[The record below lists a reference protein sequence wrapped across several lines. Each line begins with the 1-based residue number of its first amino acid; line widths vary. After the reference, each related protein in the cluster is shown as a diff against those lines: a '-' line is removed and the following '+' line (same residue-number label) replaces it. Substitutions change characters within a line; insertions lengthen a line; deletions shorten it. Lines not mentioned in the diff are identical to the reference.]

1 MITAS
6 QALNSSQAK
15 PSMLHLS
22 EPDEHRLTASP
33 SQATFA
39 YETIRRAIVSGVHT
53 PGKKLKILDLVA
65 ELSVSPSAVREA
77 LSRLVPEQ
85 LVVAREQRGF
95 AVAPLSIADLE
106 DLTALRCEIE
116 AIALR
121 QSVELGGIEW
131 EAGLLAA
138 AHRLSAT
145 RPLLPIQPLAV
156 NPEWISAHAAFHT
169 ALVAACGSRRLLA
182 LHAQLYEQSERYR
195 GLSAHADSERKV
207 HDEHREI
214 VELALARDADAL
226 IAATLEHMR
235 MTTRLIVTAAR
246 ADALTTATA

>member
-1 MITAS
+1 MM
-6 QALNSSQAK
+6 Q
-15 PSMLHLS
+15 LS
-22 EPDEHRLTASP
+22 GHDDERLAAAP

-53 PGKKLKILDLVA
+53 PGKKLKILDLA
-65 ELSVSPSAVREA
+65 AALSVSPSAVREA

-85 LVVAREQRGF
+85 LVVARDQRGF
-95 AVAPLSIADLE
+95 AVAPLSTADLE
-106 DLTALRCEIE
+106 DLTELRCDIE

-121 QSVELGGIEW
+121 KSVERGGIEW
-131 EAGLLAA
+131 EAGLIAA

-145 RPLLPIQPLAV
+145 RPLLPAATLAI
-156 NPEWISAHAAFHT
+156 NPEWVSAHASFHA
-169 ALVAACGSRRLLA
+169 ALVAACGSRRMLV

-214 VELALARDADAL
+214 VDLALARDADRL
-226 IAATLEHMR
+226 VAATLEHMQ
-235 MTTRLIVTAAR
+235 MTTRLIITAAR
-246 ADALTTATA
+246 ADALAATVAA